1 MVAGHAKRHTLSHTN
16 EPATKADQPIAV
28 KADQILFRMTV
39 HSGMKADG
47 PATKASQDPTN
58 GLLQFIAGQIRD

>member
-1 MVAGHAKRHTLSHTN
+1 MDAGHFSLRGLVPSRPWNEAN

-28 KADQILFRMTV
+28 KADQILLRMTV

-47 PATKASQDPTN
+47 PATKADQT
-58 GLLQFIAGQIRD
+58 LE